1 MARCSVLYMQTKT
14 SLPFK
19 KILHTQHRDSLKR
32 DINMITCALHQ
43 SSSCIPGNDSQHM
56 NVVWDNKKSILG
68 LWLVNPTPDHKQ
80 VSSVTTTG
88 RKGQGLK
95 KGAGGAGKT
104 TEQGDRTSLL
114 SKGSKMKA
122 AVMHVFLLVSRD
134 GLRSETAGL
143 LRSFNRQIG
152 SSMFYLFRD

>member
-1 MARCSVLYMQTKT
+1 MQTKT

-32 DINMITCALHQ
+32 DINMSTCALHQ

-68 LWLVNPTPDHKQ
+68 LQLVNPTPDHKQ

-104 TEQGDRTSLL
+104 TEQGIEPLFYPKVVKWRQLWCMFSYSSPGTASGRRPRDSSVLSTGRSVPRCFIRLGTS
-114 SKGSKMKA
+114 
-122 AVMHVFLLVSRD
+122 
-134 GLRSETAGL
+134 
-143 LRSFNRQIG
+143 
-152 SSMFYLFRD
+152 